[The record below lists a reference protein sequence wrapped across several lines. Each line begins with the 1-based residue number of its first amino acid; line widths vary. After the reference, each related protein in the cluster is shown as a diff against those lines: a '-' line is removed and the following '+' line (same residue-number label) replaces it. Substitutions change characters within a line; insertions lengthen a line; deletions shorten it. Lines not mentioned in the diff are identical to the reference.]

1 VHDSSTTEK
10 PLRLV
15 GDLNWTMEYFFP
27 EKITIG
33 GNEFFRIA
41 SSKDFKNLPLTR
53 FKQKN
58 KTVVSEEL
66 HDGSTSGRYC
76 LETNSVSSRAEPK

>member
-1 VHDSSTTEK
+1 
-10 PLRLV
+10 
-15 GDLNWTMEYFFP
+15 MEYFFP

-33 GNEFFRIA
+33 GVEFFRIA
-41 SSKDFKNLPLTR
+41 ASKDFKNLPLTR
-53 FKQKN
+53 FKQEN

-76 LETNSVSSRAEPK
+76 LQTNFVSSRAKPK